1 MSLPLNTHTHARA
14 RTPVPAPVQKTRR
27 GDWHRNHQR
36 VYWHHIQLFVDAEHS
51 RGFIFMRRI
60 SSVTCS
66 ECIRAQ
72 GALLAVEAHQSVQI
86 ITPVAITDGSARKQL
101 PLEITKNSSSLRQ
114 NKYDTFSSFL
124 SSANASFSL
133 YLFLLGHAFFFLI
146 MLHCK

>member
-1 MSLPLNTHTHARA
+1 MSLLLNTHTRT

-66 ECIRAQ
+66 ERIRAQ

-86 ITPVAITDGSARKQL
+86 ITPVAIMDGSARKQL
-101 PLEITKNSSSLRQ
+101 SLEITKKKTKPSSLRQ
-114 NKYDTFSSFL
+114 NKCGTFSSLL
-124 SSANASFSL
+124 SSANSPFSL
-133 YLFLLGHAFFFLI
+133 YLFLWVRPFCIAACALF
-146 MLHCK
+146 